1 MSVVKGL
8 ENLEALKEQAKEEL
22 PDITIKLLPVE
33 LPSGWKLRDLKHGHL
48 LDFYDAEPFSQKYK
62 SKFAEANAHVT
73 AAINAGFFESPTA
86 VKPEVLRD
94 MEWADVEQLQT
105 AVVNCVLNKSRTP
118 KN

>member
-8 ENLEALKEQAKEEL
+8 ENIEKLQEQAKEEL
-22 PDITIKLLPVE
+22 PDITVKLLPID
-33 LPSGWKLRDLKHGHL
+33 LPSGWKFRDLKHGHL

-62 SKFAEANAHVT
+62 SKFAEADAQVR
-73 AAINAGFFESPTA
+73 AAIAADFFELPTA
-86 VKPEVLRD
+86 VNPDVLRG
-94 MEWADVEQLQT
+94 MEWADVEKLQL